1 MKLANLEKELE
12 AQRQVLCKLPTFN
25 PYRSFMLLSKG
36 KNAITS
42 HDIKEYLELTYIPA
56 FPKQLDFKAFL
67 NIILPINNDIRTET
81 TKLNIE
87 APGVISADVET
98 HIKKLLTLELQFR
111 NIFHACTAKLKQDLT
126 SPEPVS
132 EIATYRAT
140 PKLKGTSST
149 KTLIRS
155 YEKKHSTS
163 VRMSNTFSETKLQHN
178 TEKHLLASYS
188 TELYSKNTIKTALT
202 QQLNLEQLLE
212 ESKKSLSLDNEF
224 DIQHCFA
231 MLSDCSKEYITL
243 TDLIKKLKEMGVYH
257 TKNEIVL
264 FLRRYGEHGK
274 MDMEHFYKA
283 FTPYSEEYKCPR
295 SAPYISVGRYSSCF
309 ISTFSIAL
317 DVERKLELLRVDM
330 RNMSLY
336 SAYKEICGHMN
347 CISPF
352 ALSNFLDADASI
364 LFDKYDKNKDS
375 VITYMEFIEELC
387 PKAPF
392 LINANV

>member
-67 NIILPINNDIRTET
+67 NIILPINNDIRAET

-98 HIKKLLTLELQFR
+98 HIKKLLILELQFR
-111 NIFHACTAKLKQDLT
+111 NLFHACTSKLKQDLNH
-126 SPEPVS
+126 PEPIS
-132 EIATYRAT
+132 EIATFRAT
-140 PKLKGTSST
+140 PKLTTSST
-149 KTLIRS
+149 KMLIRS
-155 YEKKHSTS
+155 FEKKHSTS
-163 VRMSNTFSETKLQHN
+163 VRLSNTFSEHKLRQN
-178 TEKHLLASYS
+178 TERSLVESYS

-202 QQLNLEQLLE
+202 QQLNLELLLE
-212 ESKKSLSLDNEF
+212 ESKKSLSLDYEF

-231 MLSDCSKEYITL
+231 MLTDCSKEYITL
-243 TDLIKKLKEMGVYH
+243 TDLIKKLKEMGIYH

-274 MDMEHFYKA
+274 MNIKDFYKA
-283 FTPYSEEYKCPR
+283 FTPYSKDYKYSL
-295 SAPYISVGRYSSCF
+295 SAPYKSVGRYSSIF
-309 ISTFSIAL
+309 INTFAIAL
-317 DVERKLELLRVDM
+317 DVERKSELIRVDM
-330 RNMSLY
+330 RGMSLY
-336 SAYKEICGHMN
+336 NAYKEVCGCLN
-347 CISPF
+347 TISPS
-352 ALSNFLDADASI
+352 ALSNYLDADASI
-364 LFDKYDKNKDS
+364 LFDKYDKNKDNM
-375 VITYMEFIEELC
+375 ITYMEFIEELC